1 LTLCACDA
9 GRPCTRA
16 PCIERRLRHAPR
28 IGSRAGGSRSVGRS
42 VEGDG
47 LHLSGTFDSDFRDLE
62 LVGNERAGALFDLGG
77 ESSASLRW
85 EGVVARGSG
94 DQLGVVGQD
103 GTLEPRWDAGI
114 VRAGAT
120 LDNDARFF
128 GSGAERD
135 VLEPITPEQRP
146 DLTRASIDTLEA
158 VGISVPEE

>member
-1 LTLCACDA
+1 M
-9 GRPCTRA
+9 
-16 PCIERRLRHAPR
+16 
-28 IGSRAGGSRSVGRS
+28 
-42 VEGDG
+42 
-47 LHLSGTFDSDFRDLE
+47 
-62 LVGNERAGALFDLGG
+62 
-77 ESSASLRW
+77 
-85 EGVVARGSG
+85 VARGSG

-120 LDNDARFF
+120 LDNDARFL
-128 GSGAERD
+128 GSGAELD